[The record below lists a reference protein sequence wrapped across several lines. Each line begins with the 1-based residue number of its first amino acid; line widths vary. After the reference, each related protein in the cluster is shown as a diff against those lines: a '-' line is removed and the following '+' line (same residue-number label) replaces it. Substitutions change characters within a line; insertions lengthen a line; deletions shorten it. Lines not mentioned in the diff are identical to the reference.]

1 MMERRLLTL
10 LAETPV
16 HAGGP
21 ESLAAVDLPIQ
32 REAATGLPVIWGQSL
47 KGALRQAWREAG
59 LDKEVAAFGSKPPKR
74 PTSADDS
81 AENAAANGD
90 QAENPAA
97 GRNGG
102 DARDDHGG
110 DDDAGGPLTKGGIS
124 VGDAQ
129 LLLFP
134 AATFRQV
141 FGWVTTPLLLNRLGR
156 RLRLLGADPGAAF
169 AVSITGGFGLG
180 VPGWEGPQVIGP
192 FIQNIRPDERM
203 SVIGAALAELVCPGE
218 PADPTFAFTRQKM
231 SADLL
236 LVEDSTM
243 TGLAKM
249 GTDVVARVQLAEGSK
264 TVAHG
269 PFYSEHL
276 PAETVLAALLTGA
289 EEHLERLAELL
300 DGQAIQLGGDE
311 TIGKGVLWCR
321 VHSAASTA
329 EAIGPAA
336 AFASSAAAA
345 PPAAVE
351 PAVPAASPPVPS
363 SPGNRPSPAVI
374 PRRKNG

>member
-1 MMERRLLTL
+1 MQRRLLTL

-47 KGALRQAWREAG
+47 KGALRQAWRDAG
-59 LDKEVAAFGSKPPKR
+59 LDNEVAAFGSRPPKR
-74 PTSADDS
+74 ATPADDS
-81 AENAAANGD
+81 AENPATSGDPTKSSAADSKGRDGGSRDGD
-90 QAENPAA
+90 
-97 GRNGG
+97 GG
-102 DARDDHGG
+102 EVDVGG
-110 DDDAGGPLTKGGIS
+110 SLAKGGIS

-134 AATFRQV
+134 AATFQQV
-141 FGWVTTPLLLNRLGR
+141 FGWVTTPLLLNRLAR
-156 RLRLLGADPGAAF
+156 KLRLLGADPGAAF
-169 AVSITGGFGLG
+169 RVTPPKGFGLG
-180 VPGWEGPQVIGP
+180 AQDWAGSQVIGP
-192 FIQNIRPDERM
+192 FFQNIRADAQVSE
-203 SVIGAALAELVCPGE
+203 IGAALAQLVCPGE
-218 PADPTFAFTRQKM
+218 PDDPTFGFTRRKM

-236 LVEDSTM
+236 VVEELTM
-243 TGLAKM
+243 TGLARM
-249 GTDVVARVQLAEGSK
+249 GTDVVARVQLEEESK
-264 TVAHG
+264 TAANL
-269 PFYSEHL
+269 FYSEYL

-289 EEHLERLAELL
+289 EEHLEQLATLL
-300 DGQAIQLGGDE
+300 DGQPIQLGGDE

-336 AFASSAAAA
+336 AQAAAAA

-351 PAVPAASPPVPS
+351 PAAAPVPS
-363 SPGNRPSPAVI
+363 PPPAPPRGNRPSPAAI